1 MKIPKYPKSK
11 DKSNL
16 DEWLKKTEN
25 KWISNNSLN
34 KQYERMPRKLKKQA
48 QKLAKDFNHAAGMSL
63 FLSSKSPNMMLYRIF
78 VLLTPKIATMKLK
91 IASRNSKKHIHAGL
105 NEKYINPDGT
115 QMTTEERI
123 ISYPKEIHLYKT
135 N

>member
-11 DKSNL
+11 NKSSL

-34 KQYERMPRKLKKQA
+34 KQYKRMPRKLKRQS
-48 QKLAKDFNHAAGMSL
+48 KLFVKDFSHATGMSL

-91 IASRNSKKHIHAGL
+91 MASKGSKKHIHAGL
-105 NEKYINPDGT
+105 NKKYTNPDGT

-123 ISYPKEIHLYKT
+123 ISYPEEIHLYKT